1 MKRKT
6 RAELTSK
13 EPNRVNKWTLD
24 DDQQTRLEAELIASG
39 RHDAV
44 PKEGLIGAHMA
55 RREPGESLD
64 EPLGGGADVGPTE
77 RAVMRERERHRLQRE
92 MGVVPAGESGYV
104 RQQRAPTVVR
114 AALDAAS
121 RQADQWLK

>member
-6 RAELTSK
+6 RVELTSK
-13 EPNRVNKWTLD
+13 EPNRANKWTVD

-39 RHDAV
+39 RHDVV
-44 PKEGLIGAHMA
+44 PREGLIGAHMA
-55 RREPGESLD
+55 RREPGEPLD
-64 EPLGGGADVGPTE
+64 EPTGGGADVAPTE
-77 RAVMRERERHRLQRE
+77 RAVVRERERHRLQRE

-121 RQADQWLK
+121 RQADQWVK